1 MTGNS
6 HDYDKKYMK
15 IEFNLDD
22 ELPLNKMTEIPSMI
36 IVARAVFHENDKYHP
51 QAFFSDECLY
61 KL

>member
-1 MTGNS
+1 MPGNS

-36 IVARAVFHENDKYHP
+36 IVARAVFHENNKYYP